1 LEKIRVGIVN
11 YLNTKPLLVG
21 LRKLQEAG
29 QIELIEDYPAHIAT
43 LLAKKGIDL
52 GLVPVA
58 ALPTIPDHSI
68 VGSYCIAT
76 NGEVGSVCLF
86 SQQPIE
92 KVTRVVLDYQ
102 SRTSVQLA
110 RLLFKQFWKK
120 EVEFIPAVDEGY
132 IDEIKGATAGII
144 IGDRALEAR
153 PHFPYI
159 YDLGAAWKTF
169 SNLPFVFAVWA
180 SVVPLSKEFITL
192 FDEANGV
199 GFTQL
204 KEVVAANQ
212 QVTQY
217 DLYQYYTVNI
227 DYRLSPEKEEAI
239 RVFLQKLEQIK

>member
-1 LEKIRVGIVN
+1 MEKIRVGIVN

-29 QIELIEDYPAHIAT
+29 QIELIEDYPAHIAAF
-43 LLAKKGIDL
+43 LAKKEIDL
-52 GLVPVA
+52 GLVPIA
-58 ALPTIPDHSI
+58 ALSTIPGHAI

-76 NGEVGSVCLF
+76 NEEVGSVCLF

-92 KVTRVVLDYQ
+92 QVTHVILDYQ

-120 EVEFIPAVDEGY
+120 EVEFIPAVDERY

-159 YDLGAAWKTF
+159 YDLGIAWKTF
-169 SNLPFVFAVWA
+169 TNLPFVFAVWA
-180 SVVPLSKEFITL
+180 SVVPLSKEFISL
-192 FDEANGV
+192 FDEANRV

-212 QVTQY
+212 QATKY
-217 DLYQYYTVNI
+217 DLYQYYTTNI
-227 DYRLSPEKEEAI
+227 DYQLSAEKEQAI
-239 RVFLQKLEQIK
+239 RLFLKKLEQIK

>member
-1 LEKIRVGIVN
+1 MEKIRVGIVN

-58 ALPTIPDHSI
+58 ALPMIPDHSI

-239 RVFLQKLEQIK
+239 RLFLQKLEQIK

>member
-1 LEKIRVGIVN
+1 MEKIRVGIVN

-58 ALPTIPDHSI
+58 ALPSIPDHSI
-68 VGSYCIAT
+68 VDSYCIAT

-92 KVTRVVLDYQ
+92 QVTRVVLDYQ

-120 EVEFIPAVDEGY
+120 EVEFIPAINERY

-159 YDLGAAWKTF
+159 YDLGVAWKTF
-169 SNLPFVFAVWA
+169 TNLPFVFAVWA
-180 SVVPLSKEFITL
+180 SVVPLSNEFISL
-192 FDEANGV
+192 FDEANRV
-199 GFTQL
+199 GLTQL

-212 QVTQY
+212 QATKY
-217 DLYQYYTVNI
+217 DLYQYYTTNI
-227 DYRLSPEKEEAI
+227 DYQLSAEKEKAI
-239 RVFLQKLEQIK
+239 RLFLQKLEQIK

>member
-1 LEKIRVGIVN
+1 MEKIRVGIVN

-29 QIELIEDYPAHIAT
+29 QIELIEDYPARIAT
-43 LLAKKGIDL
+43 LLAKKEIDL

-58 ALPTIPDHSI
+58 ALSTIPDHSL

-76 NGEVGSVCLF
+76 NEEVGSVCLF
-86 SQQPIE
+86 SQKPIE
-92 KVTRVVLDYQ
+92 QVTRVVLDYQ

-120 EVEFIPAVDEGY
+120 EVEFMPAEDEKY
-132 IDEIKGATAGII
+132 IDEIKGSTAGII

-153 PHFPYI
+153 PHFSYI
-159 YDLGAAWKTF
+159 YDLGVAWKAFT
-169 SNLPFVFAVWA
+169 NLPFVFAVWA
-180 SVVPLSKEFITL
+180 SVVPLSKKFIAL

-212 QVTQY
+212 LVTQY
-217 DLYQYYTVNI
+217 DLYEYYTANI

-239 RVFLQKLEQIK
+239 RLFLQKSEQLK

>member
-1 LEKIRVGIVN
+1 MEKIRVGIVN

-92 KVTRVVLDYQ
+92 QVTRVVLDYQ

-180 SVVPLSKEFITL
+180 SVVPLSEEFITL

-204 KEVVAANQ
+204 KEVVATNQ

>member
-1 LEKIRVGIVN
+1 MEKIRVGIVN

-29 QIELIEDYPAHIAT
+29 QIELIEDYPARIAT
-43 LLAKKGIDL
+43 LLAKKEIDL

-58 ALPTIPDHSI
+58 ALSTIPDHSI

-76 NGEVGSVCLF
+76 NQEVGSVCLF

-92 KVTRVVLDYQ
+92 QVTRVVLDYQ

-110 RLLFKQFWKK
+110 RLLFKLFWKK
-120 EVEFIPAVDEGY
+120 EVEFIPAVDEKY
-132 IDEIKGATAGII
+132 IDEIKASTAGII

-169 SNLPFVFAVWA
+169 TNLPFVFAVWA
-180 SVVPLSKEFITL
+180 SVVPLSKEFVSL

-217 DLYQYYTVNI
+217 DLYQYYTENI

>member
-1 LEKIRVGIVN
+1 MEKIRVGIVN

-153 PHFPYI
+153 PHFTYI

-239 RVFLQKLEQIK
+239 RLFLQKLEQIK

>member
-132 IDEIKGATAGII
+132 IDEIKASTAGII

-239 RVFLQKLEQIK
+239 RLFLQKLEQIK

>member
-1 LEKIRVGIVN
+1 MEKIRVGIVN

>member
-1 LEKIRVGIVN
+1 MEKIRVGIVN

-21 LRKLQEAG
+21 LRKFQEAG
-29 QIELIEDYPAHIAT
+29 QIKLIEDYPARIAA
-43 LLAKKGIDL
+43 LLAKKEIDL

-76 NGEVGSVCLF
+76 NEEVGSVCLF

-92 KVTRVVLDYQ
+92 QVTRVVLDYQ

-110 RLLFKQFWKK
+110 RLLFSQFWKK
-120 EVEFIPAVDEGY
+120 EVEFTPAVDDMY

-153 PHFPYI
+153 SHFTYI
-159 YDLGAAWKTF
+159 YDLGVAWKAFT
-169 SNLPFVFAVWA
+169 NLPFVFAVWA
-180 SVVPLSKEFITL
+180 SVAPVSNEFITL

-217 DLYQYYTVNI
+217 DLYHYYTANI